1 MADIIKNVVII
12 GASGNIG
19 ASIFKAL
26 VASNKFTVSV
36 LTRPESTHIYAG
48 DIKIL
53 QSDYSEVS
61 LVEAFQG
68 QDAVVSALGAAGL
81 ADEIKIIDACVKAR
95 VKRFIPSEYGSN
107 SKNAKATALI
117 PFFGLKAQINARLEA
132 QEANGLT
139 WTGIAAGP
147 MFDWGINMGLVGFN
161 IHTKEALIF
170 DGGDRRFST
179 SNLSQLGNAI
189 VAILSKPTATVNQY
203 LYIDSFT
210 ASQNEILAALEST
223 TGEKWTVT
231 KSTTEAAVTEGQ
243 ALFAK
248 GDFSGLLLLLKANFL
263 GEGYGSDFTKDAKL
277 SNEILGL
284 PSQDLTSTVRALV
297 KGETI

>member
-1 MADIIKNVVII
+1 MADIIRNVVIV
-12 GASGNIG
+12 GASGNLG

-26 VASNKFTVSV
+26 VASNRFTVSV
-36 LTRPESTHIYAG
+36 LTRPESTHIYAA
-48 DIKIL
+48 DIKIF
-53 QSDYSEVS
+53 QSDYSELS
-61 LVEAFQG
+61 LLEAFKG

-81 ADEIKIIDACVKAR
+81 ADEIKIIDACVKAG
-95 VKRFIPSEYGSN
+95 VLRFIPSEYGSN
-107 SKNAKATALI
+107 SNNAKATALI
-117 PFFGLKAQINARLEA
+117 PFFALKTQINAHLKA

-161 IHTKEALIF
+161 IHTKEALIL

-179 SNLSQLGNAI
+179 SNLSQLGNAV
-189 VAILSKPTATVNQY
+189 VAVLSKPTVTANQY

-210 ASQNEILAALEST
+210 ASQNEILAALELA

-231 KSTTEAAVTEGQ
+231 KSTTEAAVAEGQ
-243 ALFAK
+243 APFAK
-248 GDFSGLLLLLKANFL
+248 GDVSGLLLLLKANFL

-284 PSQDLTSTVRALV
+284 PSQDLASTVKALA
-297 KGETI
+297 KGEAI

>member
-1 MADIIKNVVII
+1 MADTIKNVIVI

-19 ASIFKAL
+19 GAIFKGI
-26 VASNKFTVSV
+26 VASNKFTVTV
-36 LTRPESTHIYAG
+36 LTRPESTATYPAG
-48 DIKIL
+48 IKTI
-53 QSDYSEVS
+53 QSDYSEQS
-61 LVEAFQG
+61 LVDAFQG

-81 ADEIKIIDACVKAR
+81 AEEIKIIDAAVKAG

-107 SKNAKATALI
+107 SKNEKATALI
-117 PFFGLKAQINARLEA
+117 PFFGLKAQINAHLKE
-132 QEANGLT
+132 QEAKGLT

-170 DGGDRRFST
+170 DDGNRRFST
-179 SNLSQLGNAI
+179 TNLSQLGNAV
-189 VAILSKPTATVNQY
+189 VAVLSKPAATANQY

-210 ASQNEILAALEST
+210 ASQNEILAALEAE
-223 TGEKWTVT
+223 TGAKWTVT
-231 KSTTEAAVTEGQ
+231 TSTTDAAVAEGQ

-277 SNEILGL
+277 SNELLGL
-284 PSQDLTSTVRALV
+284 PDQSLAITVKALV
-297 KGETI
+297 KGEGI